1 MPFSV
6 PTTESASSPGPSPTP
21 KPTTYGTTAPEGPTQ
36 ASAAA
41 LARQYNAKGELELMF
56 VREIAS
62 AETTFHSL
70 QRAVDKLCA
79 AEAVDDIKIDRL
91 SRAQSRYQRM
101 QTAALKELKD
111 LQQRRNL
118 TERFPEQTHG
128 CPPLADHVS
137 HVGESPRIKPI
148 PPLLRG
154 RLHLPTDHRRL
165 RVSTPSE
172 GNIKHLVPEE
182 APATVA
188 RR

>member
-1 MPFSV
+1 M
-6 PTTESASSPGPSPTP
+6 SSTP
-21 KPTTYGTTAPEGPTQ
+21 KPIAIAKAP
-36 ASAAA
+36 ASECPIEARAAV

-56 VREIAS
+56 IREIAS

-70 QRAVDKLCA
+70 QRAIDKLFA
-79 AEAVDDIKIDRL
+79 AAVLDDIKIDRL

-118 TERFPEQTHG
+118 LERFPEQTHG

-154 RLHLPTDHRRL
+154 RLHLPTDHRRM

-172 GNIKHLVPEE
+172 GNIKRLVPEE
-182 APATVA
+182 ASATIASRQRRGTNA
-188 RR
+188 RL

>member
-1 MPFSV
+1 M
-6 PTTESASSPGPSPTP
+6 SSTP
-21 KPTTYGTTAPEGPTQ
+21 KPIAIATAPAPQCPIE
-36 ASAAA
+36 ARAAV
-41 LARQYNAKGELELMF
+41 LARQYNAKGDLELIF
-56 VREIAS
+56 IREIAS
-62 AETTFHSL
+62 AETTFNSL
-70 QRAVDKLCA
+70 QRAIDKLCA
-79 AEAVDDIKIDRL
+79 AVVLDDIKIDRL
-91 SRAQSRYQRM
+91 SRAQTRYQRM

-128 CPPLADHVS
+128 CPPLADHLS

-154 RLHLPTDHRRL
+154 RLYPPTDHRPM

-172 GNIKHLVPEE
+172 GNIKHLVPDE
-182 APATVA
+182 APKPKA